1 MKIFPKIIFSILL
14 ASSAFAQEWDEDGW
28 ASTYATMAAFEYRAD
43 GNPLLFGR
51 PGYVKPIIDNL
62 GNVLNSNWYTSAS
75 IAKSPAFEVGLPF
88 SLIFI
93 NDDDK
98 TFNEFGM
105 ESPTIFGGHADMG
118 HPETLLDGPMVYGNK
133 TLSNLGVFTYP
144 YLQLGGSF
152 YHARIVF
159 RGMFLP
165 AISELQSF
173 SLFGVGAQYSFGH
186 LFRDKLPAAAKPL
199 DVSLVFGYSTS
210 GISYQPEDF
219 RGTLDLDITAV
230 TVDAVFGY
238 RPVAFFEVLLTL
250 GYQYANMESSGLM
263 VSEDPNHPGDV
274 IKPNVSVKGNNGFKF
289 GLELAF
295 SVGTSFHPVVGF
307 DYAGKSSFT
316 TNVLYFKQQF
326 GKDEDEKPAA
336 KAEKAKEPEVEST
349 DDSDEEAA
357 NNGSAEPEESEDDE
371 GYEE

>member
-1 MKIFPKIIFSILL
+1 MKIFPKILFSLL
-14 ASSAFAQEWDEDGW
+14 MATSVFAQEWGDEWDDEGW
-28 ASTYATMAAFEYRAD
+28 ATTYATMAAFEVRAD

-62 GNVLNSNWYTSAS
+62 GNVLNSNWYTTAS
-75 IAKSPAFEVGLPF
+75 VAKSPAFEVGLPF

-98 TFNEFGM
+98 TFNEYGLN
-105 ESPTIFGGHADMG
+105 SPTIFGGHADMS
-118 HPETLLDGPMVYGNK
+118 HPLENQSMVYGNK

-152 YHARIVF
+152 YHARLVL

-165 AISELQSF
+165 AISELESF
-173 SLFGVGAQYSFGH
+173 SLFGIGVQYSFGH

-199 DVSLVFGYSTS
+199 DISLVFGYSTS

-230 TVDAVFGY
+230 TVDAVIGY
-238 RPVAFFEVLLTL
+238 KPVAFFEVLMTL
-250 GYQYANMESSGLM
+250 GYQYASMESSGILI
-263 VSEDPNHPGDV
+263 SDDPNHPEEV
-274 IKPNVSVKGNNGFKF
+274 IHPNITVKGNNGFKF
-289 GLELAF
+289 GLEFAF

-316 TNVLYFKQQF
+316 TNILYFKQQF
-326 GKDEDEKPAA
+326 GKDEEKPSK
-336 KAEKAKEPEVEST
+336 KAE
-349 DDSDEEAA
+349 
-357 NNGSAEPEESEDDE
+357 EPEEKESTADSEESDDSSADNAEPDATEDDE